1 MGVVLGQ
8 NMDQIRF
15 NVVKKVKKQTI
26 SLGFF
31 HILFGE
37 YFLKEKVV
45 FGKPPEWKCKTI
57 IARNTKFK
65 GHQNFCSIQVKSGK
79 KLIIFNNFILVS
91 QS

>member
-1 MGVVLGQ
+1 MG
-8 NMDQIRF
+8 QIRF

-31 HILFGE
+31 HILLGK

-45 FGKPPEWKCKTI
+45 FVKPTEWKCMAI
-57 IARNTKFK
+57 IARNANFK
-65 GHQNFCSIQVKSGK
+65 GRQDFCSIQVKNGK

-91 QS
+91 HS